1 MGDKDTER
9 WLKKSKL
16 ASAYETIP
24 SPELRR
30 AIAVEYGKLLRENDL
45 SDPMLA
51 GHLRSAI
58 LPAVAV
64 HRCLRGYG
72 YTRSASL
79 AVIRAAV
86 LEAARPMANF
96 FQRLGRLPF
105 FSRFSV
111 SCALFPRNTALARKD
126 GYLSGNG
133 MMRMQSNGTVTPA
146 CMSMCFTD
154 TVCRSWRPSS
164 AKVMM

>member
-9 WLKKSKL
+9 WMKKSKL

-51 GHLRSAI
+51 GHLRSSI

-64 HRCLRGYG
+64 YRCLQGYG
-72 YTRSASL
+72 YTQSASL

-86 LEAARPMANF
+86 LEAAQPMANF

-105 FSRFSV
+105 FFP
-111 SCALFPRNTALARKD
+111 LFRILCPISTKHSFD

-133 MMRMQSNGTVTPA
+133 MMRMQSNGTVTPT